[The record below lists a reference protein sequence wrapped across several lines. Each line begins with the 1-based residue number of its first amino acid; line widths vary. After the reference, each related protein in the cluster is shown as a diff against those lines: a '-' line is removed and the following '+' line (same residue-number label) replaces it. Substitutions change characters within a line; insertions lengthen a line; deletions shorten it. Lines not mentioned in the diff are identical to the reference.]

1 VGATDVLLLP
11 SSNPGNNVTTNVTNV
26 TTISILPVHRVP
38 CAAAAWNFTGRY
50 CWSFGTVPPVSS
62 APMILAARCGPA
74 TPSSGSMRRTA
85 SSHQPATGALAPAHQ
100 PAAVDQTPAPGALP
114 SDVSRFAVDQPPA
127 PGASPPV
134 LTNVGGLS
142 SAPVLT
148 PVADDFLL
156 PPVLTTT
163 GGLPSAPEL
172 THAAGDFLLSSAP
185 QIEDT
190 AAPVPDCV
198 VSVPDLL
205 RFPLL
210 LQHKICH
217 QLLMQHR
224 HTLVSKMDSKTI
236 H

>member
-1 VGATDVLLLP
+1 VQLQHGISPVVTAGA
-11 SSNPGNNVTTNVTNV
+11 S
-26 TTISILPVHRVP
+26 VP
-38 CAAAAWNFTGRY
+38 
-50 CWSFGTVPPVSS
+50 VPPVSS